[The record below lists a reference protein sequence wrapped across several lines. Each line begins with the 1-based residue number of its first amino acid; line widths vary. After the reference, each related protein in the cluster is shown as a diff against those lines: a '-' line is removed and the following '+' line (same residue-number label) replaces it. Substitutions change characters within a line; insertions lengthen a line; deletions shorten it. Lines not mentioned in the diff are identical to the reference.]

1 MYVLLSLIIVGT
13 DQLCVGSAFAA
24 NRGCYC
30 VEQVSSLQ
38 DNAGMSTSKEAV
50 LQRVNAIE
58 SGDASVV
65 LLDSL
70 PSASYEGT
78 GRSKAGRRPG
88 HITGAVSL
96 PYTTLFDG
104 ETGLFLPA
112 KTLRQAFADVGI
124 THGVPVLAY

>member
-1 MYVLLSLIIVGT
+1 MPSSRPLLRPRSSPFPHQG
-13 DQLCVGSAFAA
+13 QFWA
-24 NRGCYC
+24 
-30 VEQVSSLQ
+30 EQVSSLQ
-38 DNAGMSTSKEAV
+38 DNKGMATSKEAV

-58 SGDASVV
+58 AGDASVV

-70 PSASYEGT
+70 PSSSYEGT
-78 GRSKAGRRPG
+78 ARGKAGRRPG

-112 KTLRQAFADVGI
+112 PKLRQAFAAVGI
-124 THGVPVLAY
+124 TQGVPVLAY